1 MGPLPGLVP
10 ARAALQGGEKMSAR
24 APNAEQQRAIEA
36 AGRVFVSAGAGTGKT
51 MVLVERFC
59 RAVIERGLPV
69 DSLLVITY
77 TDRAAGELRSRI
89 RAALHE
95 KGRSDLARELDGAWI
110 STIHGFCSR
119 LLRQHAVAAGVDPHF
134 RVLDAEQALVLGR
147 EAFADALTEF
157 CANGDSERMTL
168 LVSYGRQ
175 GLQRMIISAHETLR
189 SAGRALELEL
199 SAASSRTEPEAALR
213 KEAEALAGDAEAPEQ
228 TKLTA
233 RDLLE
238 LLDAHPDSE
247 ALLHL
252 DAFKLRKCERAEGY
266 EQARK
271 ALEQSAWDEL
281 ALRDRD
287 LLQELLLAFDRA
299 YRTAKDAA
307 SALDFEDLQLYARD
321 LLNSDADVLKRERLR
336 FRSLM
341 VDEFQDTNRL
351 QCEIIDLLA
360 GEVGAAS
367 SAGGEGVEELFFVGD
382 EYQSIYR
389 FRHADVDVFRGRR
402 AQSGGLLHLTDNY
415 RSRPEVLRV
424 INHLFE
430 PSFGSDFQPLEA
442 AKEFPAPEGP
452 AVELLVTDK
461 ASYGTAS
468 DWRGAEARH
477 IAGRVSE
484 LVQSGEAAP
493 GEIVLLFAAGTD
505 AELYERELRTL
516 DLPTYRATGRGY
528 YGQQQVLDLLAYL
541 RLLHNRYDDEALC
554 TVLASPFVGVT
565 NDALF
570 LLRRNAPRRPLYC
583 GLERGLP
590 PGLEAGDERLFRAF
604 RQRYERLAAASE
616 VLPLE
621 QLCEQIVREHDYDL
635 ALLAQWD
642 GRQRYAN
649 VRKLA
654 RMARSFEE
662 LRGPDIEG
670 FVRFVTDLGA
680 AGASAQ
686 EAPAEEEGSDSVR
699 LLTIHAA
706 KGLEFRVVVVADAG
720 RAKPRPSSE
729 EILCLPDGRLGFR
742 VADPSGGRRRPAL
755 GYDELREEDVAQEE
769 AERRRLYY
777 VAMTRAQERLIVS
790 GAVDPESAA
799 DCETP
804 IGWILEQLG
813 PDVLEG
819 AEEPKEIACG
829 ESSLVLRLDRFAPE
843 TAAKTAAPEAAAEAV
858 AEKPEPAL
866 EQETSEEGQLPLFQ
880 QGQAAE
886 PERGAALEPLAPIE
900 PPPLYRPR
908 RLSYSGLS
916 QFERCSY
923 RYFAERVCGMESLP
937 TRPAGADGA
946 GLLATE
952 LGSAVHELLE
962 QIDLRAPKSPAPA
975 EIEQTV
981 RSHYIAASEEDLKR
995 IERLT
1000 ANYCDSKLARRVA
1013 EMAEPQAELGFVF
1026 EQGEVLLNGF
1036 LDVAAFS
1043 DGKAFVLDYKTNKID
1058 RDLEEIVAEE
1068 YRIQKLVYALAC
1080 LRAGY
1085 EEVEVAYAFL
1095 EQPDRVVSATYHA
1108 ADAAE
1113 LERELDEVIERVAA
1127 GEFSPKPSEFAC
1139 SDCPAGGVVCAGM
1152 DLPGAPPRLAVVPA
1166 ES

>member
-10 ARAALQGGEKMSAR
+10 ARAALQGGETMSAR
-24 APNAEQQRAIEA
+24 SPNPEQQRAIEA

-147 EAFADALTEF
+147 EAFAGALTEF

-168 LVSYGRQ
+168 LVSNGRQ
-175 GLQRMIISAHETLR
+175 GLRRMIISAHETLR
-189 SAGRALELEL
+189 SAGRALGLEL
-199 SAASSRTEPEAALR
+199 SAASSRAEAEAALR
-213 KEAEALAGDAEAPEQ
+213 KEAEALAGDTEAPEQ

-233 RDLLE
+233 RALLE
-238 LLDAHPDSE
+238 LLVTDPSSE

-252 DAFKLRKCERAEGY
+252 DAFKLRKCERAEAY

-287 LLQELLLAFDRA
+287 LLQELLMAFDRA

-321 LLNSDADVLKRERLR
+321 LLNGDANVLERERLR

-367 SAGGEGVEELFFVGD
+367 SAAGAGVEELFFVGD
-382 EYQSIYR
+382 EFQSIYR
-389 FRHADVDVFRGRR
+389 FRHADVDVFRARR
-402 AQSGGLLHLTDNY
+402 AQSGGLLNLTENY
-415 RSRPEVLRV
+415 RSRAEVLGV

-430 PSFGSDFQPLEA
+430 KDFGKDFEPLEA
-442 AKEFPAPEGP
+442 VREFPALEGP

-468 DWRGAEARH
+468 DWRGAEARQ
-477 IAGRVSE
+477 IAARVSE

-505 AELYERELRTL
+505 AELYERELRAL
-516 DLPTYRATGRGY
+516 GLPTYRATGRGY

-590 PGLEAGDERLFRAF
+590 PDLEAGDERLFRAF

-720 RAKPRPSSE
+720 RAKPRPSSD

-755 GYDELREEDVAQEE
+755 GYEQLREEDVAQEE

-790 GAVDPESAA
+790 GAVDA
-799 DCETP
+799 DSVDNETP
-804 IGWILEQLG
+804 IGWILERLG
-813 PDVLEG
+813 PDALEG

-843 TAAKTAAPEAAAEAV
+843 MAAEAAAE
-858 AEKPEPAL
+858 KPEQAP
-866 EQETSEEGQLPLFQ
+866 EQEIGEEGQLLLFQ
-880 QGQAAE
+880 QGHAAE
-886 PERGAALEPLAPIE
+886 PERGAALKPLAPIE

-923 RYFAERVCGMESLP
+923 RYFAERVCGMESIP
-937 TRPAGADGA
+937 ARPAAADGA

-962 QIDLRAPKSPAPA
+962 QNDLHAPKPPAPA

-981 RSHYIAASEEDLKR
+981 RSHYPAATEEDLER
-995 IERLT
+995 IGRLT
-1000 ANYCDSKLARRVA
+1000 ASYCDSQLARRVA
-1013 EMAEPQAELGFVF
+1013 EMAEPQTELGFVF

-1043 DGKAFVLDYKTNKID
+1043 DGKAFVLDYKTNKIE
-1058 RDLEEIVAEE
+1058 RGLEEIVAEE
-1068 YRIQKLVYALAC
+1068 YRIQRLVYALAC

-1095 EQPDRVVSATYHA
+1095 EQPDAVVSATYHA

-1139 SDCPAGGVVCAGM
+1139 SDCPANGVVCAGM
-1152 DLPGAPPRLAVVPA
+1152 DLPGAQRLAAVPA

>member
-10 ARAALQGGEKMSAR
+10 ARAALQGGEKMSVR
-24 APNAEQQRAIEA
+24 SPNPEQQRAIEA

-147 EAFADALTEF
+147 EAFAGALTEF
-157 CANGDSERMTL
+157 CADGNSERMTL

-175 GLQRMIISAHETLR
+175 GLRRMIISAHETLR

-199 SAASSRTEPEAALR
+199 SAASSRAEAEAALR

-233 RDLLE
+233 RALLE
-238 LLDAHPDSE
+238 LLDGHPDGE
-247 ALLHL
+247 ALLRL
-252 DAFKLRKCERAEGY
+252 DAFKLRKCERAEAY

-287 LLQELLLAFDRA
+287 LLQELLLTFDRA

-307 SALDFEDLQLYARD
+307 SALDFEDLQLNARD
-321 LLNSDADVLKRERLR
+321 LLQSNAGVLERERLR

-367 SAGGEGVEELFFVGD
+367 SAGGAGVEELFFVGD
-382 EYQSIYR
+382 EFQSIYR
-389 FRHADVDVFRGRR
+389 FRHADVDVFRTRR
-402 AQSGGLLHLTDNY
+402 AQSGDLLDLTDNY
-415 RSRPEVLRV
+415 RSRPEVLGV

-468 DWRGAEARH
+468 DWRGAEARQ
-477 IAGRVSE
+477 IAARVSE

-505 AELYERELRTL
+505 AELYERELRAL
-516 DLPTYRATGRGY
+516 GLPTYRATGRGY

-590 PGLEAGDERLFRAF
+590 PDLEAGDERLFRAF

-720 RAKPRPSSE
+720 RAKPRPSSD

-755 GYDELREEDVAQEE
+755 GYEQLREEDVAQEE

-790 GAVDPESAA
+790 GAVDPDSAA

-804 IGWILEQLG
+804 IGWILERLG
-813 PDVLEG
+813 ADALEG

-843 TAAKTAAPEAAAEAV
+843 TAA
-858 AEKPEPAL
+858 EKPESAP
-866 EQETSEEGQLPLFQ
+866 EQEISEEGQLLLFQ
-880 QGQAAE
+880 QGHTVE
-886 PERGAALEPLAPIE
+886 PERGAALKPLTPIE

-923 RYFAERVCGMESLP
+923 RYFAERVCGMESI
-937 TRPAGADGA
+937 PARSAAADGA

-952 LGSAVHELLE
+952 LGSAVHDLLE
-962 QIDLRAPKSPAPA
+962 RIDLRAPKAPAPA
-975 EIEQTV
+975 EIEQAV
-981 RSHYIAASEEDLKR
+981 RSRYPAASDEDLER
-995 IERLT
+995 IGRLT
-1000 ANYCDSKLARRVA
+1000 ASYCDSKLARRVA
-1013 EMAEPQAELGFVF
+1013 EMVEPQAELGFVF

-1058 RDLEEIVAEE
+1058 RDLEEIVADE
-1068 YRIQKLVYALAC
+1068 YRIQRLVYALAC

-1095 EQPDRVVSATYHA
+1095 EQPDGVVSASYHA

-1139 SDCPAGGVVCAGM
+1139 SDCPANGVVCAGM

>member
-1 MGPLPGLVP
+1 
-10 ARAALQGGEKMSAR
+10 
-24 APNAEQQRAIEA
+24 
-36 AGRVFVSAGAGTGKT
+36 
-51 MVLVERFC
+51 
-59 RAVIERGLPV
+59 
-69 DSLLVITY
+69 
-77 TDRAAGELRSRI
+77 
-89 RAALHE
+89 
-95 KGRSDLARELDGAWI
+95 
-110 STIHGFCSR
+110 
-119 LLRQHAVAAGVDPHF
+119 
-134 RVLDAEQALVLGR
+134 GR
-147 EAFADALTEF
+147 EAFGAALGEF
-157 CANGDSERMTL
+157 CGDGDSERLTL
-168 LVSYGRQ
+168 LVSYGRR
-175 GLQRMIISAHETLR
+175 GLERMIVSAHETLR
-189 SAGRALELEL
+189 SAGRGLVLELA
-199 SAASSRTEPEAALR
+199 AASSRAEPEAALR
-213 KEAEALAGDAEAPEQ
+213 REAEALAADAEAPEQ
-228 TKLTA
+228 TRLTA
-233 RDLLE
+233 RE
-238 LLDAHPDSE
+238 LLDLLDSNPAGE
-247 ALLHL
+247 ALLCL
-252 DAFKLRKCERAEGY
+252 DDFKLRKCERAEGY

-287 LLQELLLAFDRA
+287 LLQELLATFERA
-299 YRTAKDAA
+299 YRSAKDAA

-321 LLNSDADVLKRERLR
+321 LLRSDPDVLERERLR

-351 QCEIIDLLA
+351 QCEIVDLLA
-360 GEVGAAS
+360 GEVGAIS
-367 SAGGEGVEELFFVGD
+367 SAGGAGVEELFFVGD
-382 EYQSIYR
+382 EFQSIYR
-389 FRHADVDVFRGRR
+389 FRHADVDVFRDRR
-402 AQSGGLLHLTDNY
+402 AQSGGVLDLKCNY
-415 RSRPEVLRV
+415 RARREVLGV
-424 INHLFE
+424 VNHLFG
-430 PSFGSDFQPLEA
+430 PDFGEGFQPLEA
-442 AKEFPAPEGP
+442 AKEFPAPDGP
-452 AVELLVTDK
+452 VVELLVTDK
-461 ASYGTAS
+461 ASYGTAN
-468 DWRGAEARH
+468 DWRSAEARR
-477 IAGRVSE
+477 IAARVNE
-484 LVQSGEAAP
+484 LVESGQASP

-554 TVLASPFVGVT
+554 TVLASPFVGVS

-570 LLRRNAPRRPLYC
+570 LLRRAAPRRPLYC

-590 PGLEAGDERLFRAF
+590 PGLEAGDARLFRAF

-616 VLPLE
+616 VLSLE

-706 KGLEFRVVVVADAG
+706 KGLEFKVVVVADAG

-755 GYDELREEDVAQEE
+755 GYDELRELDVVQEE

-777 VAMTRAQERLIVS
+777 VAMTRAQEHLIVS
-790 GAVDPESAA
+790 GAITA
-799 DCETP
+799 DSTANGETP
-804 IGWILEQLG
+804 IGWILDRLG

-819 AEEPKEIACG
+819 EEETKEVACG
-829 ESSLVLRLDRFAPE
+829 ESSVVVRLDRFTPEAEKHEPAPAPE
-843 TAAKTAAPEAAAEAV
+843 
-858 AEKPEPAL
+858 
-866 EQETSEEGQLPLFQ
+866 QEIGEEGQLSFFQ
-880 QGQAAE
+880 EGQGPAVDLV
-886 PERGAALEPLAPIE
+886 PALEPLAPIS

-908 RLSYSGLS
+908 RLSYSGLR
-916 QFERCSY
+916 QFESCSY
-923 RYFAERVCGMESLP
+923 RFFAERVCGMKSILP
-937 TRPAGADGA
+937 RPAGADGA

-962 QIDLRAPKSPAPA
+962 RIDLRAPKSPSPA
-975 EIEQTV
+975 EIEQNV
-981 RSHYIAASEEDLKR
+981 RLRHPAATDEDLER
-995 IERLT
+995 IGRLT

-1013 EMAEPQAELGFVF
+1013 QFPEPQTELSFVF

-1036 LDVAAFS
+1036 LDVAAFN
-1043 DGKAFVLDYKTNKID
+1043 DGKAFVLDYKTNRID
-1058 RDLEEIVAEE
+1058 RELEEIVAEE
-1068 YRIQKLVYALAC
+1068 YRLQRLVYALAC

-1095 EQPDRVVSATYHA
+1095 EQPDAVVSASFHV

-1113 LERELDEVIERVAA
+1113 LERQLDEVIERVAA
-1127 GEFSPKPSEFAC
+1127 GDFVPTPSVFAC
-1139 SDCPAGGVVCAGM
+1139 SDCPASGVVCAGM
-1152 DLPGAPPRLAVVPA
+1152 DLPGAPPRLALAPA

>member
-1 MGPLPGLVP
+1 
-10 ARAALQGGEKMSAR
+10 
-24 APNAEQQRAIEA
+24 
-36 AGRVFVSAGAGTGKT
+36 

-59 RAVIERGLPV
+59 RAVIERQLPV

-119 LLRQHAVAAGVDPHF
+119 LLRQNAVAAGVDPHF
-134 RVLDAEQALVLGR
+134 RVLDAEQALVLER
-147 EAFADALTEF
+147 EAFAAALEEF
-157 CANGDSERMTL
+157 CARGDPERMTL
-168 LVSYGRQ
+168 VVSYGRH
-175 GLQRMIISAHETLR
+175 GLERMIISAHETLR
-189 SAGRALELEL
+189 SAGRALEIEL
-199 SAASSRTEPEAALR
+199 SAASSRAESEVALR
-213 KEAEALAGDAEAPEQ
+213 AEAEALAADSEAKEPAQ
-228 TKLTA
+228 LKA
-233 RDLLE
+233 RELLE
-238 LLDAHPDSE
+238 LLDAHPGDE
-247 ALLHL
+247 ELLRL
-252 DAFKLRKCERAEGY
+252 DAFKLRKSARTEGY

-271 ALEQSAWDEL
+271 ALEQAAWDEL

-287 LLQELLLAFDRA
+287 LLQELLLAFDHA
-299 YRTAKDAA
+299 YRGAKDAA
-307 SALDFEDLQLYARD
+307 SALDFEDLQLYTRE
-321 LLNSDADVLKRERLR
+321 LLKSDAQVLEHERLH

-367 SAGGEGVEELFFVGD
+367 SAGAGGVEELFFVGD
-382 EYQSIYR
+382 EFQSIYR
-389 FRHADVDVFRGRR
+389 FRHADVDVFRERR
-402 AQSGGLLHLTDNY
+402 ARAAESDGVLNLTLNY
-415 RSRPEVLRV
+415 RSRPQVLGV

-430 PSFGSDFQPLEA
+430 KDFGGDFEPLRA

-461 ASYGTAS
+461 AGLGAAS
-468 DWRGAEARH
+468 DWRTAEARH
-477 IAGRVSE
+477 LAARVKE
-484 LVQSGEAAP
+484 LVESGAAAP
-493 GEIVLLFAAGTD
+493 GEIVYLFAAGTD
-505 AELYERELRTL
+505 SEIYERELRAL

-554 TVLASPFVGVT
+554 TVLASPFVGIS

-570 LLRRNAPRRPLYC
+570 LLRRAAPRRPLYC

-604 RQRYERLAAASE
+604 RQRYERLTTAAE
-616 VLPLE
+616 TLPLE

-670 FVRFVTDLGA
+670 FVRFVTELGA
-680 AGASAQ
+680 AGAAAQ

-706 KGLEFRVVVVADAG
+706 KGLEFKVVVVADTG
-720 RAKPRPSSE
+720 RARRRSSFD

-742 VADPSGGRRRPAL
+742 VADPSGGKRHPAL
-755 GYDELREEDVAQEE
+755 GYEQVNQDDAAQEE
-769 AERRRLYY
+769 AERLRLYY

-790 GAVDPESAA
+790 GAVDPEKT
-799 DCETP
+799 DGETQ
-804 IGWILEQLG
+804 IEWILAQLG
-813 PDVLEG
+813 ADALEG
-819 AEEPKEIACG
+819 TEEPKEINCG
-829 ESSLVLRLDRFAPE
+829 ESSLLVRVDHFAPQAE
-843 TAAKTAAPEAAAEAV
+843 QPEPVAVEESSPEAQLTLFAHGGASE
-858 AEKPEPAL
+858 PEPA
-866 EQETSEEGQLPLFQ
+866 
-880 QGQAAE
+880 
-886 PERGAALEPLAPIE
+886 AALAPLAPID

-916 QFERCSY
+916 QFKKCSY
-923 RYFAERVCGMESLP
+923 RFFAERVCGLKPQPSPVASE
-937 TRPAGADGA
+937 GA
-946 GLLATE
+946 GLAATE

-962 QIDLRAPKSPAPA
+962 QLDLHAPKSPTAA
-975 EIEQTV
+975 EIERKV
-981 RSHYIAASEEDLKR
+981 RSHYPAATGEDLKR
-995 IERLT
+995 IERFT
-1000 ANYCDSKLARRVA
+1000 VNYCDSELARRVA
-1013 EMAEPQAELGFVF
+1013 QLSEPQSELSFVF

-1036 LDVAAFS
+1036 LDVAAF
-1043 DGKAFVLDYKTNKID
+1043 DGDKAFVLDYKTNKIE
-1058 RDLEEIVAEE
+1058 RELEEIVADD
-1068 YRIQKLVYALAC
+1068 YQIQRLVYALAC

-1095 EQPDRVVSATYHA
+1095 ERPDAVVSATYRA

-1113 LERELDEVIERVAA
+1113 LERELDKVIEQVAA
-1127 GEFSPKPSEFAC
+1127 ADFSPTPSALVC
-1139 SDCPAGGVVCAGM
+1139 SDCPANGVVCAGM
-1152 DLPGAPPRLAVVPA
+1152 DLPGAPPKLALAPA

>member
-1 MGPLPGLVP
+1 MGSLPGLVP
-10 ARAALQGGEKMSAR
+10 ACAALPGGEKMSGR
-24 APNAEQQRAIEA
+24 TPNPEQQRAIDA
-36 AGRVFVSAGAGTGKT
+36 SGLVFVSAGAGTGKT

-59 RAVIERGLPV
+59 RAVIERGLAV

-95 KGRSDLARELDGAWI
+95 KGRSDLAHELDGAWI
-110 STIHGFCSR
+110 STIHGFCNR
-119 LLRQHAVAAGVDPHF
+119 LLRQNAVAAGVDPHF

-147 EAFADALTEF
+147 EAFAAALEEF
-157 CANGDSERMTL
+157 CTNGDSERMTL
-168 LVSYGRQ
+168 VVSYGRR
-175 GLQRMIISAHETLR
+175 GLERMIISAHETLR

-199 SAASSRTEPEAALR
+199 SAASSRAEPEAALR
-213 KEAEALAGDAEAPEQ
+213 SEAEALAADDEAPEQ
-228 TKLTA
+228 TRTLA

-238 LLDAHPDSE
+238 LLATDPGSE

-287 LLQELLLAFDRA
+287 LLQELLAAFDRA
-299 YRTAKDAA
+299 YRAAKDAA
-307 SALDFEDLQLYARD
+307 SALDFEDLQLYTRD
-321 LLNSDADVLKRERLR
+321 LLKSDARVLERERLR

-360 GEVGAAS
+360 GEVGPAAS
-367 SAGGEGVEELFFVGD
+367 AGAAGVEELFFVGD
-382 EYQSIYR
+382 EFQSIYR
-389 FRHADVDVFRGRR
+389 FRHADVDVFRARS
-402 AQSGGLLHLTDNY
+402 AQSGEGVLDLTFNY
-415 RSRPEVLRV
+415 RSRPQVLGV
-424 INHLFE
+424 VNHLFA
-430 PSFGSDFQPLEA
+430 PDFGKSFQPLQA
-442 AKEFPAPEGP
+442 AKEFPAPDGP
-452 AVELLVTDK
+452 VVELLVTDK
-461 ASYGTAS
+461 ASYGAAS

-477 IAGRVSE
+477 IAARLNE
-484 LVQSGEAAP
+484 LVESGETAP

-505 AELYERELRTL
+505 AELYERELRSL
-516 DLPTYRATGRGY
+516 GLPTYRATGRGY

-554 TVLASPFVGVT
+554 SVLASPFVGVS

-590 PGLEAGDERLFRAF
+590 PGLGAGDERLFRAF

-635 ALLAQWD
+635 ALLVQWD

-680 AGASAQ
+680 AGAAAQ
-686 EAPAEEEGSDSVR
+686 EAPAEEEGSDSIR

-706 KGLEFRVVVVADAG
+706 KGLEFKVVVVADTG
-720 RAKPRPSSE
+720 RAKPRFSFD

-755 GYDELREEDVAQEE
+755 GYDELRELDVAQEE

-790 GAVDPESAA
+790 GAVDPESTA
-799 DCETP
+799 DGETP
-804 IGWILEQLG
+804 IGWILERLG
-813 PDVLEG
+813 PDSLEG
-819 AEEPKEIACG
+819 AEESKEIACG
-829 ESSLVLRLDRFAPE
+829 ESSVVVRLDRFAPE
-843 TAAKTAAPEAAAEAV
+843 
-858 AEKPEPAL
+858 AEKPEPAAG
-866 EQETSEEGQLPLFQ
+866 EESSSGAQLLLFQ
-880 QGQAAE
+880 QGRTAE
-886 PERGAALEPLAPIE
+886 PEPAAVLEPLAPIA

-908 RLSYSGLS
+908 RLSYSGLR
-916 QFERCSY
+916 QFESCSY
-923 RYFAERVCGMESLP
+923 RFFAERVCGMKSLAQ
-937 TRPAGADGA
+937 RPAGDGA
-946 GLLATE
+946 GLVATE

-975 EIEQTV
+975 EIEQNV
-981 RSHYIAASEEDLKR
+981 RSRYPAASEEDLKR
-995 IERLT
+995 IGRLT
-1000 ANYCDSKLARRVA
+1000 ASYCDSKLARRVA
-1013 EMAEPQAELGFVF
+1013 QLPEQQSELSFVF

-1043 DGKAFVLDYKTNKID
+1043 DGKAFVLDYKTNRID
-1058 RDLEEIVAEE
+1058 RDLEEIVADE
-1068 YRIQKLVYALAC
+1068 YRLQRLVYALAC

-1095 EQPDRVVSATYHA
+1095 EQPDAVVSATYHA

-1113 LERELDEVIERVAA
+1113 LERELDAVIERVAA
-1127 GEFSPKPSEFAC
+1127 GDFSPTPSEFAC
-1139 SDCPAGGVVCAGM
+1139 SDCPANGVVCAGM
-1152 DLPGAPPRLAVVPA
+1152 DLPGAPPRLASAPA

>member
-1 MGPLPGLVP
+1 
-10 ARAALQGGEKMSAR
+10 MSAR
-24 APNAEQQRAIEA
+24 TPNPEQQLAIEA
-36 AGRVFVSAGAGTGKT
+36 SGRVFVSAGAGTGKT

-59 RAVIERGLPV
+59 RAVIERGLAV

-119 LLRQHAVAAGVDPHF
+119 LLRQNAVAAGADPHF

-147 EAFADALTEF
+147 EAFAAALTEF

-168 LVSYGRQ
+168 VVSYGRR
-175 GLQRMIISAHETLR
+175 GLERMIVSAHETLC
-189 SAGRALELEL
+189 SAGRALELDL
-199 SAASSRTEPEAALR
+199 SAPSSRAESETSLR
-213 KEAEALAGDAEAPEQ
+213 SEAEALAADAEAPEQ
-228 TKLTA
+228 ARFAA

-238 LLDAHPDSE
+238 LLDAHSDAD

-252 DAFKLRKCERAEGY
+252 DAFKLRKSARTEGY

-271 ALEQSAWDEL
+271 VLEQSAWDEL
-281 ALRDRD
+281 ALSDRD
-287 LLQELLLAFDRA
+287 LLQELLLGFDRA
-299 YRTAKDAA
+299 YREAKDAA
-307 SALDFEDLQLYARD
+307 SALDFEDLQLYTRD
-321 LLNSDADVLKRERLR
+321 LLKSDAQVLERERLR

-367 SAGGEGVEELFFVGD
+367 SAGAGGVEELFFVGD
-382 EYQSIYR
+382 EFQSIYR

-402 AQSGGLLHLTDNY
+402 DQDGEQVRNLTLNY
-415 RSRPEVLRV
+415 RSRPQVLGV
-424 INHLFE
+424 INHLFA
-430 PSFGSDFQPLEA
+430 PDFGKSFQPLQA

-452 AVELLVTDK
+452 VVELLVTDK
-461 ASYGTAS
+461 ASYGAAS

-477 IAGRVSE
+477 IAARLNE

-505 AELYERELRTL
+505 SELYERELRAL
-516 DLPTYRATGRGY
+516 GLPTYRATGRGY

-554 TVLASPFVGVT
+554 SVLASPFVGVS

-590 PGLEAGDERLFRAF
+590 PGLETGDERLFRAF

-616 VLPLE
+616 VLPTE

-686 EAPAEEEGSDSVR
+686 EAPAEEEGSDSIR

-706 KGLEFRVVVVADAG
+706 KGLEFKVVVVADAG
-720 RAKPRPSSE
+720 RSKPRSSFDE
-729 EILCLPDGRLGFR
+729 VLCLPDGRLGFR
-742 VADPSGGRRRPAL
+742 VADPSGGKRRSAL
-755 GYDELREEDVAQEE
+755 GYEQLHEIDIEQEE

-777 VAMTRAQERLIVS
+777 VAMTRAQERLLVS
-790 GAVDPESAA
+790 GAADP
-799 DCETP
+799 DDLGGETP
-804 IGWILEQLG
+804 IEWILGQLG

-829 ESSLVLRLDRFAPE
+829 ESSVIVRLDRFAPQDE
-843 TAAKTAAPEAAAEAV
+843 Q
-858 AEKPEPAL
+858 PEPAGH
-866 EQETSEEGQLPLFQ
+866 EEIYDEGQLLLFQ
-880 QGQAAE
+880 HSRAVELA
-886 PERGAALEPLAPIE
+886 PDAKLEPLALIA

-908 RLSYSGLS
+908 RLSYSGLR
-916 QFERCSY
+916 QFESCSY
-923 RYFAERVCGMESLP
+923 RFFAERVCGMKSLP
-937 TRPAGADGA
+937 RPAAKEGA
-946 GLLATE
+946 GLAATE

-975 EIEQTV
+975 EIEQDV
-981 RSHYIAASEEDLKR
+981 RSRYPAASDEELER
-995 IERLT
+995 IGRFV
-1000 ANYCDSKLARRVA
+1000 ANYCDSKLAQRVA
-1013 EMAEPQAELGFVF
+1013 QLPEPQTELSFVF

-1036 LDVAAFS
+1036 LDVVSLS
-1043 DGKAFVLDYKTNKID
+1043 DGKAFVLDYKTNRID
-1058 RDLEEIVAEE
+1058 RELEEIVADD
-1068 YRIQKLVYALAC
+1068 YRIQRLVYALAC

-1085 EEVEVAYAFL
+1085 EEVEIAYAFL
-1095 EQPDRVVSATYHA
+1095 EQPDAVVSASYQA
-1108 ADAAE
+1108 ADAE
-1113 LERELDEVIERVAA
+1113 KLERELDEVLERVAA
-1127 GEFSPKPSEFAC
+1127 AEFSPTPSAFTC
-1139 SDCPAGGVVCAGM
+1139 SDCPANGVVCAGM
-1152 DLPGAPPRLAVVPA
+1152 DLPGAPPRLAAVPA
-1166 ES
+1166 GS

>member
-1 MGPLPGLVP
+1 
-10 ARAALQGGEKMSAR
+10 MSAR
-24 APNAEQQRAIEA
+24 TPNPEQQLAIEA
-36 AGRVFVSAGAGTGKT
+36 SGRVFVSAGAGTGKT

-59 RAVIERGLPV
+59 RAVIERGLTV

-95 KGRSDLARELDGAWI
+95 KERSDLARELDGAWI
-110 STIHGFCSR
+110 STIHGFCNR
-119 LLRQHAVAAGVDPHF
+119 LLRQNAVAAGVDPHF

-147 EAFADALTEF
+147 EAFAGALAEF

-168 LVSYGRQ
+168 VVSYGRR
-175 GLQRMIISAHETLR
+175 GLERMIVSAHETLR
-189 SAGRALELEL
+189 SAGRALELDL
-199 SAASSRTEPEAALR
+199 SAPSSRAESEAALR
-213 KEAEALAGDAEAPEQ
+213 TEAEALAADAEAPEQ
-228 TKLTA
+228 ARFAA
-233 RDLLE
+233 RDLFE
-238 LLDAHPDSE
+238 LLDTHPDRE

-252 DAFKLRKCERAEGY
+252 DAFKLRKSARTEGY

-281 ALRDRD
+281 ALSDRD
-287 LLQELLLAFDRA
+287 LLQELLLGFDRA
-299 YRTAKDAA
+299 YLAAKDAA
-307 SALDFEDLQLYARD
+307 SALDFEDLQLYTRD
-321 LLNSDADVLKRERLR
+321 LLKSDAQVLERERLR

-367 SAGGEGVEELFFVGD
+367 AAGAGGVEELFFVGD
-382 EYQSIYR
+382 EFQSIYR
-389 FRHADVDVFRGRR
+389 FRHADLDVFRERR
-402 AQSGGLLHLTDNY
+402 DQSGERVRNLTHNY
-415 RSRPEVLRV
+415 RSRPQVLDV
-424 INHLFE
+424 INHLFG
-430 PSFGSDFQPLEA
+430 SGFGEHFQPLEA
-442 AKEFPAPEGP
+442 AKEFPAPESP
-452 AVELLVTDK
+452 VVELLVTDK
-461 ASYGTAS
+461 ASYGAAS
-468 DWRGAEARH
+468 DWRAAEARH
-477 IAGRVSE
+477 IAARLNE
-484 LVQSGEAAP
+484 LVQSGEAAS

-505 AELYERELRTL
+505 SELYERELRAL
-516 DLPTYRATGRGY
+516 GLPTYRATGRGY

-554 TVLASPFVGVT
+554 SVLASPFVGVS

-686 EAPAEEEGSDSVR
+686 EAPAEEEGSDSIR

-706 KGLEFRVVVVADAG
+706 KGLEFKVVVVADTG
-720 RAKPRPSSE
+720 RAKPRSSFDE
-729 EILCLPDGRLGFR
+729 VLCLPDGRLGFR
-742 VADPSGGRRRPAL
+742 VADPSGGKRHSAL
-755 GYDELREEDVAQEE
+755 GYEQLHEIDIEQEE

-777 VAMTRAQERLIVS
+777 VAMTRAQERLLVS
-790 GAVDPESAA
+790 GAIDTDSAA
-799 DCETP
+799 DGETP
-804 IGWILEQLG
+804 IGWILDRLG

-829 ESSLVLRLDRFAPE
+829 ESSVVVRLDRFVLQADQ
-843 TAAKTAAPEAAAEAV
+843 
-858 AEKPEPAL
+858 PEPAS
-866 EQETSEEGQLPLFQ
+866 EEEISEEGQLLLFQ
-880 QGQAAE
+880 HGRAAE
-886 PERGAALEPLAPIE
+886 LEPGAKLEPLAPIA

-908 RLSYSGLS
+908 RLSYSGLR
-916 QFERCSY
+916 QFESCSY
-923 RYFAERVCGMESLP
+923 RFFAERVCGMKSLP
-937 TRPAGADGA
+937 RPAGGDGA
-946 GLLATE
+946 GLAATE

-975 EIEQTV
+975 EIEQDV
-981 RSHYIAASEEDLKR
+981 RSRHPAASDEDLER
-995 IERLT
+995 IGRFV

-1013 EMAEPQAELGFVF
+1013 QLPEPQTELSFVF

-1036 LDVAAFS
+1036 LDVVSLS
-1043 DGKAFVLDYKTNKID
+1043 DGKAFVLDYKTNRID
-1058 RDLEEIVAEE
+1058 RELEEIVADD
-1068 YRIQKLVYALAC
+1068 YRIQRLVYALAC

-1095 EQPDRVVSATYHA
+1095 EQPDAIVSATYHT
-1108 ADAAE
+1108 ADAAD
-1113 LERELDEVIERVAA
+1113 LERELDAAIERVAA
-1127 GEFSPKPSEFAC
+1127 GEFSPTPGVFIC
-1139 SDCPAGGVVCAGM
+1139 SDCPANGVVCAGM
-1152 DLPGAPPRLAVVPA
+1152 DLPGAPPRLAAVPA